1 MQADFKV
8 VLDACV
14 LANAGVCDL
23 FLRLAEPP
31 RLYLPLWSQ
40 TILDEVHRTQ
50 TTKLKRPY
58 PTELADYWRSEVTL
72 AFPEANVVGHD
83 LLLSVM
89 TNHEKDRHVVA
100 AAVKGGA
107 TLIVTF
113 NLKHFPAE
121 ALMPWGIE
129 ACHPQDYLLTLL
141 AMSEGVVIGK
151 IAAIAMEDGRDPHDV
166 AIHLGK
172 SVPAFSSRV
181 LEILGESNP

>member
-1 MQADFKV
+1 
-8 VLDACV
+8 
-14 LANAGVCDL
+14 
-23 FLRLAEPP
+23 
-31 RLYLPLWSQ
+31 
-40 TILDEVHRTQ
+40 
-50 TTKLKRPY
+50 
-58 PTELADYWRSEVTL
+58 
-72 AFPEANVVGHD
+72 
-83 LLLSVM
+83 VM

-121 ALMPWGIE
+121 ALLPWSIE

-141 AMSEGVVIGK
+141 AMSEGIVIGK
-151 IAAIAMEDGRDPHDV
+151 IAAIAMEDGRDPRDV

-181 LEILGESNP
+181 LEILGDSNE

>member
-1 MQADFKV
+1 MRADFNV

-31 RLYLPLWSQ
+31 RLYLPLWSS

-58 PTELADYWRSEVTL
+58 PTELADYWRSEVTR
-72 AFPEANVVGHD
+72 AFPEALVTGHER
-83 LLLSVM
+83 LLPVIA
-89 TNHEKDRHVVA
+89 NEEKDRHVVA
-100 AAVKGGA
+100 TAIKGGA
-107 TLIVTF
+107 SLIVTF
-113 NLKHFPAE
+113 NLRHFPAE
-121 ALMPWGIE
+121 ALEPWAIE

-151 IAAIAMEDGRDPHDV
+151 LAAIAMEHGRDPRDV

-172 SVPAFSSRV
+172 SVPAFASRA
-181 LEILGESNP
+181 LELLGNA